1 MRFSRH
7 LRNHL
12 FILIFF
18 LLVCLIITGIHRS
31 DVTGQDLKRHHILW
45 EVTKGKGRLYIL
57 GSIHVLRKDSYPL
70 PPVIEKIYRCCKKI
84 VFETDIGKKGED
96 EFQQKM
102 MKLALYPKGQ
112 RLSKNISSTT
122 YTLMKKKAEKV
133 GIDVSN
139 LEPFRPWFVA
149 IAIAGAYLQKLGLN
163 PDLGIDRYF
172 FMKAVRDKKEIIF
185 LETPEFQI
193 NLFAGLDSKR
203 QEMVLRQMLSEVDV
217 IEKNFNEMIDAWLR
231 GDVHKLASIIKEGF
245 EGYPEI
251 YKRFIVRR
259 NKRWFL
265 KLKRLLSEGEDVLV
279 IVGSAHLVGDGS
291 LVDLMKKSGYKV
303 RQL

>member
-1 MRFSRH
+1 MKFSRH

-18 LLVCLIITGIHRS
+18 LLVCLIINGIYRG
-31 DVTGQDLKRHHILW
+31 DVTGQDLNRHHILW
-45 EVTKGKGRLYIL
+45 EVSKGKGRLYIL
-57 GSIHVLRKDSYPL
+57 GSIHVLKKDSYPL
-70 PPVIEKIYRCCKKI
+70 PPVIERIYGCCKKI
-84 VFETDIGKKGED
+84 VFETDISKKSEG

-102 MKLALYPKGQ
+102 MKIALYPKGQ
-112 RLSKNISSTT
+112 RLSQNISSTT
-122 YTLMKKKAEKV
+122 YALMKKKAEKV
-133 GIDVSN
+133 GIDISN
-139 LEPFRPWFVA
+139 LEPFRPWFAA
-149 IAIAGAYLQKLGLN
+149 IAVAGAYLQRLGFN

-193 NLFAGLDSKR
+193 NLFAGLDKKR

-217 IEKNFNEMIDAWLR
+217 IEENFNEMIDAWLK
-231 GDVHKLASIIKEGF
+231 GDTRMLASIINESFKD
-245 EGYPEI
+245 YPEI

-265 KLKRLLSEGEDVLV
+265 KLKRFISEGEDILV
-279 IVGSAHLVGDGS
+279 IVGSAHLVGDES
-291 LVDLMKKSGYKV
+291 LIDLMKKAGFKV